1 MKQKKVNRV
10 ALLLH
15 WAGEQKAWLFL
26 AVFLSAAGGL
36 CIVVPYMGIY
46 QLMDAA
52 FSGTCTTELVVR
64 IVAMIAVAVTLRFVL
79 FGCSG
84 VAAHKGA
91 YGALFK
97 ASSSSPTTLNLFAAP
112 APGPCT
118 LTRARC
124 PMMSLLPWKPSRN

>member
-15 WAGEQKAWLFL
+15 WAGEQKVWLFL

-52 FSGTCTTELVVR
+52 FSGTCTRELVVR
-64 IVAMIAVAVTLRFVL
+64 IVAMIAPALTLRFVL
-79 FGCSG
+79 FGGSG
-84 VAAHKGA
+84 VAAQLLEENGIPV
-91 YGALFK
+91 YGESQLEV
-97 ASSSSPTTLNLFAAP
+97 
-112 APGPCT
+112 
-118 LTRARC
+118 
-124 PMMSLLPWKPSRN
+124 LLDQL

>member
-52 FSGTCTTELVVR
+52 FSGTCTTKLVVR
-64 IVAMIAVAVTLRFVL
+64 IAAMKGRLRGAVQ
-79 FGCSG
+79 
-84 VAAHKGA
+84 
-91 YGALFK
+91 GALHGGG
-97 ASSSSPTTLNLFAAP
+97 AHGPG
-112 APGPCT
+112 APGGVE
-118 LTRARC
+118 
-124 PMMSLLPWKPSRN
+124 

>member
-15 WAGEQKAWLFL
+15 WAGEQKVWLFL

-52 FSGTCTTELVVR
+52 FYGTCTRELVVR
-64 IVAMIAVAVTLRFVL
+64 IVAMIAAAVTLRFVL
-79 FGCSG
+79 FGGSG

-91 YGALFK
+91 YPDL
-97 ASSSSPTTLNLFAAP
+97 
-112 APGPCT
+112 PG
-118 LTRARC
+118 LRC
-124 PMMSLLPWKPSRN
+124 GRPEE

>member
-1 MKQKKVNRV
+1 MKRKKVNRV

-64 IVAMIAVAVTLRFVL
+64 IAAMIALLAFCAVWRLRGGRPQRRL
-79 FGCSG
+79 R
-84 VAAHKGA
+84 GA
-91 YGALFK
+91 VQGALHGGG
-97 ASSSSPTTLNLFAAP
+97 AHGTG
-112 APGPCT
+112 APG
-118 LTRARC
+118 R
-124 PMMSLLPWKPSRN
+124 SE

>member
-15 WAGEQKAWLFL
+15 WAGEQKVWLFL

-64 IVAMIAVAVTLRFVL
+64 IVAMIAVAVASAFCSVWRLRGGGPQ
-79 FGCSG
+79 GCLR
-84 VAAHKGA
+84 GA
-91 YGALFK
+91 VQGALHGGG
-97 ASSSSPTTLNLFAAP
+97 AHGPG
-112 APGPCT
+112 APG
-118 LTRARC
+118 R
-124 PMMSLLPWKPSRN
+124 SE